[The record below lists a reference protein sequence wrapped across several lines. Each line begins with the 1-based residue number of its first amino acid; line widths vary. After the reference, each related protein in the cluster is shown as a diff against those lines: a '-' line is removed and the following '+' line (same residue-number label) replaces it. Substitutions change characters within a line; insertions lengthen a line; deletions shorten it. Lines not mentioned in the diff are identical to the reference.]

1 MNGLLAILV
10 FPFLLIWWVISG
22 VAMGLNYVFKS
33 IFGLLGKDKPSD
45 TYGNAA
51 WADAKALKP
60 HFKGGGFYIG
70 RYDYRRVFTKPEA
83 NLLLI
88 ATRGTGKSLTMG
100 GAIRFAA
107 AAKDKPDMLI
117 NDPEGGLERL
127 CRDKLEAAGYKVIS
141 LNVINP
147 STGDYYNPFSFLRRD
162 VPFSYDR
169 DCDTF
174 LSALMPNDA
183 NTRDDHFQEA
193 ARQVTMGIMR
203 TLPPHKQTLFHLAEA
218 MSTNQE
224 ALRKEYDKLVYQN
237 TGHAIERA
245 SANQFTSAGD
255 REKGSFTTT
264 IVRKMMVM
272 LRDSVRVVTNFYQ
285 VAGPSHNLGW
295 TWEDIFNGDKPT
307 AVFIR
312 AGLGEEAFLAR
323 LIFTIAVETRN
334 RMWLQMGDK
343 YTAIKQA
350 EPKAKIAEP
359 KFKRKLYLV
368 ADEGHSL
375 GNCTALVKAVEEQR
389 KMGVNVFT
397 CYLSLDLVR
406 NSLSNATTFLSN
418 CNIAVFGGFTEKALA
433 EELSR
438 AFGPKTIQTK
448 HGEDGV
454 PLIRPDELM
463 GLDGK
468 KVAVKMDG
476 LNVLMDKNWRIK
488 RGKVIY

>member
-1 MNGLLAILV
+1 MAILL
-10 FPFLLIWWVISG
+10 FPFLLGWWVISG
-22 VAMGLNYVFKS
+22 VAFAGKYVFKS
-33 IFGLLGKDKPSD
+33 ILGLFYKESKSS
-45 TYGNAA
+45 TYGNAE
-51 WADAKALKP
+51 WADEKALKP
-60 HFKGGGFYIG
+60 HFKGAGFYIG
-70 RYDYRRVFTKPEA
+70 RYGINRVFTKPEA

-100 GAIRFAA
+100 GAIRYAA
-107 AAKDKPDMLI
+107 QAKDKPDMLI

-127 CRDKLEAAGYKVIS
+127 CREKLQEAGYRIIT

-162 VPFSYDR
+162 VPFAYDR

-174 LSALMPNDA
+174 LHALMPNDA

-193 ARQVTMGIMR
+193 ARQITLGIMR
-203 TLPPHKQTLFHLAEA
+203 TLPPHKQTLYHLAEA

-224 ALRKEYDKLVYQN
+224 ALRKEYDKLVMHG

-245 SANQFTSAGD
+245 SANQFTAAGD

-272 LRDSVRVVTNFYQ
+272 LRDSVRVVTNYY
-285 VAGPSHNLGW
+285 VSAGSGHNLGW
-295 TWEDIFNGDKPT
+295 TWEDIFNSDAPT
-307 AVFIR
+307 VVFVR

-334 RMWLQMGDK
+334 RMWLQMGDR
-343 YTAIKQA
+343 YNAIKQA
-350 EPKAKIAEP
+350 EPKTKVPEP
-359 KFKRKLYLV
+359 KFKRKLYLI

-375 GNCTALVKAVEEQR
+375 GNCAALVKAVEEQR

-463 GLDGK
+463 GLAGN

-476 LNVLMDKNWRIK
+476 LNVLMEKNWRIK